1 MWVYDKFRGLREIGW
16 CAGNALYR
24 IAEAEGGYFGFQ
36 IPDSRNLEF
45 IKLDWI
51 NHMPGWQIR
60 PPDDAN
66 RIVRE
71 RIESSPDGW
80 IFDHHTPYLCQL
92 ICQKSNR

>member
-1 MWVYDKFRGLREIGW
+1 MAVFGAGGKSSLARAISQEMNLKFIE
-16 CAGNALYR
+16 
-24 IAEAEGGYFGFQ
+24 
-36 IPDSRNLEF
+36 
-45 IKLDWI
+45 LDWI

-80 IFDHHTPYLCQL
+80 IVDHHTPYLCQL
-92 ICQKSNR
+92 IYQKSNR